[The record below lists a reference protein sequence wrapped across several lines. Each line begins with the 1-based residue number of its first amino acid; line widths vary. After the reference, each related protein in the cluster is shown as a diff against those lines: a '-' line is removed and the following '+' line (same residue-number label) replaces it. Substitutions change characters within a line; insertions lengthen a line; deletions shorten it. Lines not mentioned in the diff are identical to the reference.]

1 MRMNTIVTATL
12 FAAATIAQAEIVGT
26 TATVRSNNSLVV
38 DIQVTT
44 AGDAAQVVVT
54 YQTPGTE
61 PLASRP
67 VPVSLTGLTTV
78 TVGRLRASRTYNYR
92 VWAIN
97 RNGEPAGTLDGTF
110 TTGTLPPAL
119 IQNIYTL
126 QGRMTPPVVIMPQV
140 GPPGAFQGFV
150 GLDLQSADAPQ
161 IVWYYGNAPSTA
173 SGKLQVDSAINII
186 QELNGNFLISDAGSG
201 GPTAAD
207 QFYRE
212 IKPDGTILEQ
222 SPADCSV
229 TPPASIAPSSWVWGA
244 GSDIHEQLLP
254 GADGVPGTVLH
265 LGKIVK
271 DPFFDAGLAPQ
282 GSRLQVGTSIRR
294 WNPTAGT
301 DTLVWDPFR
310 FLDPINERTNATNS
324 DPGINSNSRAMMAC
338 AGSALPV
345 EEWTHSNS
353 LQVAPTG
360 EILQSIRHLDMV
372 IAISPMF
379 DRIAWRIGRFS
390 SSFAFLDPSDKF
402 YHQHFARM
410 LPPPPRRVDDHR
422 GETIEA
428 LRPNGHLLLFD
439 NGDGRPAAEG
449 GLYSRGLE
457 LALDWNTMTARKVW
471 QYRHRLAGGSS
482 TYKYSNSQG
491 EAIRLE
497 NGNTLVLFGSDI
509 NPATLAARSPQ
520 TFTLV
525 EADANPEAGASAVLD
540 MQIPGAPIVYRAIP
554 VNTLFGEATCTP
566 PVLSNAS
573 ADPAV
578 LWPPNGKFVDVKI
591 RYSVQSVCP
600 VSTTLAV
607 SSNELPPAG
616 GAAEW
621 IVIDPHHV
629 QLKADRLGNGSG
641 RVYNVAITSTNAA
654 GATSKVVQ
662 VLVPH
667 DQSH

>member
-1 MRMNTIVTATL
+1 M
-12 FAAATIAQAEIVGT
+12 
-26 TATVRSNNSLVV
+26 
-38 DIQVTT
+38 
-44 AGDAAQVVVT
+44 
-54 YQTPGTE
+54 
-61 PLASRP
+61 
-67 VPVSLTGLTTV
+67 
-78 TVGRLRASRTYNYR
+78 
-92 VWAIN
+92 
-97 RNGEPAGTLDGTF
+97 
-110 TTGTLPPAL
+110 
-119 IQNIYTL
+119 
-126 QGRMTPPVVIMPQV
+126 
-140 GPPGAFQGFV
+140 
-150 GLDLQSADAPQ
+150 
-161 IVWYYGNAPSTA
+161 
-173 SGKLQVDSAINII
+173 
-186 QELNGNFLISDAGSG
+186 
-201 GPTAAD
+201 
-207 QFYRE
+207 
-212 IKPDGTILEQ
+212 
-222 SPADCSV
+222 
-229 TPPASIAPSSWVWGA
+229 
-244 GSDIHEQLLP
+244 
-254 GADGVPGTVLH
+254 
-265 LGKIVK
+265 
-271 DPFFDAGLAPQ
+271 
-282 GSRLQVGTSIRR
+282 
-294 WNPTAGT
+294 
-301 DTLVWDPFR
+301 WDPFR

-360 EILQSIRHLDMV
+360 EILQSIRHLDTV

-410 LPPPPRRVDDHR
+410 LP
-422 GETIEA
+422 
-428 LRPNGHLLLFD
+428 NGHLLLFD
-439 NGDGRPAAEG
+439 NGNGRPAAEG

-509 NPATLAARSPQ
+509 DPATLAARSPQ

-540 MQIPGAPIVYRAIP
+540 MQIPGAPIVYRATP

-578 LWPPNGKFVDVKI
+578 LWPPNGKFVDVEI

-600 VSTTLAV
+600 VSTTLTV
-607 SSNELPPAG
+607 SSNELPAAG

-654 GATSKVVQ
+654 GAASKVVQ

-667 DQSH
+667 DQGH

>member
-26 TATVRSNNSLVV
+26 TATVRPNNSLVV
-38 DIQVTT
+38 DIQVAT

-61 PLASRP
+61 PLVSRP

-78 TVGRLRASRTYNYR
+78 TIGRLRASRTYNYR

-97 RNGEPAGTLDGTF
+97 RNGELAGTLDGTF
-110 TTGTLPPAL
+110 TTGALPPAL
-119 IQNIYTL
+119 MQNIYTL
-126 QGRMTPPVVIMPQV
+126 RGRMTPPVVILPQI

-161 IVWYYGNAPSTA
+161 IVWYYSNAPSTA
-173 SGKLQVDSAINII
+173 SGRLQVDSAINII
-186 QELNGNFLISDAGSG
+186 QESSGNLLISDAGTG

-207 QFYRE
+207 SFYRD
-212 IKPDGTILEQ
+212 INPDGTILQQ
-222 SPADCSV
+222 SPFDCSV
-229 TPPASIAPSSWVWGA
+229 SPPASTAPAGWLWGQ
-244 GSDIHEQLLP
+244 GNDIHEQLRLDV
-254 GADGVPGTVLH
+254 AGVPGAVLH
-265 LGKIVK
+265 LGMIVK

-282 GSRLQVGTSIRR
+282 GSRLQMGISIRR

-301 DTLVWDPFR
+301 DTLVWDPFS

-360 EILQSIRHLDMV
+360 EILQSIRHLDTV

-390 SSFAFLDPSDKF
+390 SNFAFLDPSDKF

-410 LPPPPRRVDDHR
+410 LP
-422 GETIEA
+422 
-428 LRPNGHLLLFD
+428 NGHLLLFD
-439 NGDGRPAAEG
+439 NGNGRPATEG

-457 LALDWNTMTARKVW
+457 LALDWNTMTASKIW
-471 QYRHRLAGGSS
+471 QYRHRLAGGNS
-482 TYKYSNSQG
+482 TYKYSSSQG

-509 NPATLAARSPQ
+509 DPATLVARKPQ

-540 MQIPGAPIVYRAIP
+540 MQIPGAPAVYRATP
-554 VNTLFGEATCTP
+554 VNTLFGEASCTP

-578 LWPPNGKFVDVKI
+578 LWPPNGKFVDVEI

-600 VSTTLAV
+600 VSTTLTV
-607 SSNELPPAG
+607 SSSELPAAG

-629 QLKADRLGNGSG
+629 QLQADRLGSGSG

-654 GATSKVVQ
+654 GTTSNVVQ

-667 DQSH
+667 DQGH

>member
-1 MRMNTIVTATL
+1 MRMITIMATL
-12 FAAATIAQAEIVGT
+12 AGVATIAHAEIVGA
-26 TATVRSNNSLVV
+26 TATVRSNNSLIV

-44 AGDAAQVVVT
+44 ASDVAQVVVT

-78 TVGRLRASRTYNYR
+78 TVGRLRASRTYNYT

-97 RNGEPAGTLDGTF
+97 RNGEPAGTLEGNF
-110 TTGTLPPAL
+110 TTGALPPAL
-119 IQNIYTL
+119 MQNIYTL
-126 QGRMTPPVVIMPQV
+126 QGRMAPPIVIMPQV

-161 IVWYYGNAPSTA
+161 IVWYYANAPSTA
-173 SGKLQVDSAINII
+173 SGKLQVDQAINII
-186 QELNGNFLISDAGSG
+186 QELSGNFLISDAGSG

-212 IKPDGTILEQ
+212 IRPDGTILEQ
-222 SPADCSV
+222 SPTNCSV
-229 TPPASIAPSSWVWGA
+229 TPPPSIAPRSWVWGA
-244 GSDIHEQLLP
+244 GSDIHEHLLP
-254 GADGVPGTVLH
+254 GADGVAGTVLH

-294 WNPTAGT
+294 WNPAAGT
-301 DTLVWDPFR
+301 DTLVWDPFS
-310 FLDPINERTNATNS
+310 FLDPINERTNAANS
-324 DPGINSNSRAMMAC
+324 DPGINSNSPAMMAC

-360 EILQSIRHLDMV
+360 EILQSIRHLDTV

-390 SSFAFLDPSDKF
+390 SSFAFPNPSDKF
-402 YHQHFARM
+402 YHQHFAHM
-410 LPPPPRRVDDHR
+410 L
-422 GETIEA
+422 
-428 LRPNGHLLLFD
+428 PNGHLLLFD

-457 LALDWNTMTARKVW
+457 LSLDWNTMTARKIW
-471 QYRHRLAGGSS
+471 QYRHPLAGGSS

-497 NGNTLVLFGSDI
+497 NGNTLVLFGSDVD
-509 NPATLAARSPQ
+509 PATLAARKPQ
-520 TFTLV
+520 RFTLV
-525 EADANPEAGASAVLD
+525 EADANPEAAASAVLD

-554 VNTLFGEATCTP
+554 ANTLFGEAACTP

-573 ADPAV
+573 ADPAF
-578 LWPPNGKFVDVKI
+578 LWPPNGKFVDVEI

-600 VSTTLAV
+600 VSTTLTV
-607 SSNELPPAG
+607 SSSELAAAG
-616 GAAEW
+616 GGQEW
-621 IVIDPHHV
+621 IVKDAHHV
-629 QLKADRLGNGSG
+629 QLQADRQGGGNG
-641 RVYNVAITSTNAA
+641 RLYKIAITSTNAA
-654 GATSKVVQ
+654 GATSSVVE

-667 DQSH
+667 DQSE

>member
-1 MRMNTIVTATL
+1 MRTNTILTAAL

-26 TATVRSNNSLVV
+26 TATVRSNNSLIV

-44 AGDAAQVVVT
+44 AGDVAQVVVT

-61 PLASRP
+61 PLGSRP
-67 VPVSLTGLTTV
+67 VPVALTGPTTV
-78 TVGRLRASRTYNYR
+78 TVGRLRASRTYSYR

-97 RNGEPAGTLDGTF
+97 RSGETTGTFDGTF
-110 TTGTLPPAL
+110 TTGALPPAL
-119 IQNIYTL
+119 TQNMYTL

-140 GPPGAFQGFV
+140 VPPGPFQGFV

-161 IVWYYGNAPSTA
+161 IVWYYSNAPSTA
-173 SGKLQVDSAINII
+173 SGKLQVDSAINIV

-212 IKPDGTILEQ
+212 IKPEGTILAQ
-222 SPADCSV
+222 SPVNCSV
-229 TPPASIAPSSWVWGA
+229 TSPASIAPPSWVWGE

-254 GADGVPGTVLH
+254 GADGVAGTVLH

-271 DPFFDAGLAPQ
+271 DPFFDLGLTLQ
-282 GSRLQVGTSIRR
+282 GSRLQAGTSIRR
-294 WNPTAGT
+294 WNPAAGT

-310 FLDPINERTNATNS
+310 FLDPINERTNAMNS
-324 DPGINSNSRAMMAC
+324 DPGINSNSPAKMAC

-353 LQVAPTG
+353 LQVAATG
-360 EILQSIRHLDMV
+360 EILQSIRHLDTV
-372 IAISPMF
+372 IAISPTF

-390 SSFAFLDPSDKF
+390 SSFAFPDPSDKF

-410 LPPPPRRVDDHR
+410 LP
-422 GETIEA
+422 
-428 LRPNGHLLLFD
+428 NGNLLLFD
-439 NGDGRPAAEG
+439 NGNGRPAAEG

-471 QYRHRLAGGSS
+471 QYRHPLVGGSS

-497 NGNTLVLFGSDI
+497 NGNTLALFGSDI
-509 NPATLAARSPQ
+509 DPATLAAKRPQ

-525 EADANPEAGASAVLD
+525 EADANPEAVASAVLD
-540 MQIPGAPIVYRAIP
+540 MQIPGAPIVYRATP
-554 VNTLFGEATCTP
+554 VNTLFGEATCTR

-578 LWPPNGKFVDVKI
+578 LWPPNGKFVDVEI
-591 RYSVQSVCP
+591 QYSVQSVCP
-600 VSTTLAV
+600 VLTTLTV

-621 IVIDPHHV
+621 IIIDPHHV
-629 QLKADRLGNGSG
+629 QLQADRMGSGSG
-641 RVYNVAITSTNAA
+641 RVYNVVITSTNAA

-662 VLVPH
+662 VLVLH
-667 DQSH
+667 DQSD

>member
-1 MRMNTIVTATL
+1 MRMNTILTAGL
-12 FAAATIAQAEIVGT
+12 FAAATIVQAEIVGT
-26 TATVRSNNSLVV
+26 TATVRSNNSLIV

-44 AGDAAQVVVT
+44 AGDVAQVVVT

-67 VPVSLTGLTTV
+67 VSVSLTGLTTV

-92 VWAIN
+92 VWAIK
-97 RNGEPAGTLDGTF
+97 RNGEPAGTFDGTF
-110 TTGTLPPAL
+110 TTGALPPAL
-119 IQNIYTL
+119 TQNIYTL

-140 GPPGAFQGFV
+140 VPPGPFQGFV
-150 GLDLQSADAPQ
+150 GVDLQSADAPQ
-161 IVWYYGNAPSTA
+161 IVWYYSNAPSTA
-173 SGKLQVDSAINII
+173 SGKLQVDSAINIV

-222 SPADCSV
+222 SPANCSV
-229 TPPASIAPSSWVWGA
+229 TPPASIAPPSWVWGA

-254 GADGVPGTVLH
+254 GADGVAGTVLH

-282 GSRLQVGTSIRR
+282 GSRLQVGSSIRR
-294 WNPTAGT
+294 WSPAAGT

-310 FLDPINERTNATNS
+310 FLDPINERTSATNS
-324 DPGINSNSRAMMAC
+324 DPGINSNSRVMMAC

-353 LQVAPTG
+353 LQVAPGG
-360 EILQSIRHLDMV
+360 EILQSIRHLDTV
-372 IAISPMF
+372 IAISPTF

-390 SSFAFLDPSDKF
+390 SSFVFSDPSDKF

-410 LPPPPRRVDDHR
+410 LP
-422 GETIEA
+422 
-428 LRPNGHLLLFD
+428 NGHLLLFD
-439 NGDGRPAAEG
+439 NGNGRPAAEG

-457 LALDWNTMTARKVW
+457 LALDWNTMTARKIW
-471 QYRHRLAGGSS
+471 QYRHPPAGGSS

-509 NPATLAARSPQ
+509 NPATLTARSPQ

-540 MQIPGAPIVYRAIP
+540 MQIPGAPIVYRATP
-554 VNTLFGEATCTP
+554 VNTLFGEVTCTP

-573 ADPAV
+573 ADPGV
-578 LWPPNGKFVDVKI
+578 LWPPNGKFVAVEI

-600 VSTTLAV
+600 VSTTLTV
-607 SSNELPPAG
+607 SSNELPATG

-629 QLKADRLGNGSG
+629 QLKADRLGNGSD
-641 RVYNVAITSTNAA
+641 RVYSVAITSTNAA
-654 GATSKVVQ
+654 GAASKVVQ
-662 VLVPH
+662 VVVPH
-667 DQSH
+667 DQSQ

>member
-1 MRMNTIVTATL
+1 MRMNTILTAAL

-26 TATVRSNNSLVV
+26 TATVRSNNSLIV

-44 AGDAAQVVVT
+44 AGDVAQVVVT

-61 PLASRP
+61 PLTSRP
-67 VPVSLTGLTTV
+67 VSVALTGPTTV
-78 TVGRLRASRTYNYR
+78 TIGRLRASRTYNYR

-110 TTGTLPPAL
+110 TTGALPPAL
-119 IQNIYTL
+119 MQNTYTL
-126 QGRMTPPVVIMPQV
+126 QGRMAPPVVIMPQL
-140 GPPGAFQGFV
+140 GPPGAFQGFL
-150 GLDLQSADAPQ
+150 GLDLQSPDAPQ
-161 IVWYYGNAPSTA
+161 IVWYYANAPSTA
-173 SGKLQVDSAINII
+173 SGKLQVDQAINII
-186 QELNGNFLISDAGSG
+186 QELSGNFLISDAGSG

-222 SPADCSV
+222 SPANCSV
-229 TPPASIAPSSWVWGA
+229 TPPASIAPRSWVWGA

-254 GADGVPGTVLH
+254 GADGVAGTVLH

-271 DPFFDAGLAPQ
+271 DTFFDAGLAPQ
-282 GSRLQVGTSIRR
+282 GSRLQAGTSIRR
-294 WNPTAGT
+294 WNAAAGT
-301 DTLVWDPFR
+301 DSLVWDPFR
-310 FLDPINERTNATNS
+310 FLDPINERTSATNS

-360 EILQSIRHLDMV
+360 EILQSIRHLDTV

-410 LPPPPRRVDDHR
+410 L
-422 GETIEA
+422 A
-428 LRPNGHLLLFD
+428 NGHLLLFD

-497 NGNTLVLFGSDI
+497 NGNTLVLFGSDT
-509 NPATLAARSPQ
+509 NPATLTARSPQ

-525 EADANPEAGASAVLD
+525 EADANPEAGPSAVLD

-578 LWPPNGKFVDVKI
+578 LWPPNGKFVDVEI
-591 RYSVQSVCP
+591 RYLVQSVCP
-600 VSTTLAV
+600 ASTTLTV

-616 GAAEW
+616 GEAEW
-621 IVIDPHHV
+621 TVIDPHHV
-629 QLKADRLGNGSG
+629 QLKADRLGSGSG

-654 GATSKVVQ
+654 GTTSKVVQ